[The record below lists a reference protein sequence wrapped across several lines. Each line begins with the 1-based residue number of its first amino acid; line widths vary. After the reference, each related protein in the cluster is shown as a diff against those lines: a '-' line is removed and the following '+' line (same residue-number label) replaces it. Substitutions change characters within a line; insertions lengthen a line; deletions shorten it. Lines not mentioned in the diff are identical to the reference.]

1 MPSLRFTYDGKL
13 TLKNFIL
20 KDATGDSRLSLL
32 KPQDFIIPKFQIHE
46 NIYMIINDT
55 AFNLA
60 KFFDSQAKNYSAIMA
75 NYDNNLLIVIPS
87 GNEVFWND
95 NPIQPNNYISC
106 SPDSELTAFLLNK
119 K

>member
-1 MPSLRFTYDGKL
+1 MPTLRFMYNGKL
-13 TLKNFIL
+13 TLENFIL

-32 KPQDFIIPKFQIHE
+32 KLEDFIIPKFQIQE
-46 NIYMIINDT
+46 NIFIIINDS

-75 NYDNNLLIVIPS
+75 NYDNKILIVIPS
-87 GNEVFWND
+87 GNEVFWN
-95 NPIQPNNYISC
+95 NKPIEPNTYESC
-106 SPDSELTAFLLNK
+106 KSDSELTNILLNK